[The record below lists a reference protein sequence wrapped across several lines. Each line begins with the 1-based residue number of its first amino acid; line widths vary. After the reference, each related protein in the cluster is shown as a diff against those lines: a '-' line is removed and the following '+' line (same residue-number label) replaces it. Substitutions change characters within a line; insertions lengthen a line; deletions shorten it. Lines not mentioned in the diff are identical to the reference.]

1 MRRCGVAIGV
11 VFAMLFSVPAIDV
24 RGASRPDLSGAWTL
38 NRQLSE
44 FPREAG
50 FDPDWHDSETGG
62 QSGAG
67 RSSGGG
73 RRGGGGGGR
82 SAGGSSSGGT
92 LSTVFE
98 SEEDAKK
105 IRELVSEVLSPSP
118 KLTITQTDA
127 AVTIV
132 DTSGRTRRVHPGG
145 KEDTLELEAGPVV
158 VISKWE
164 NGQLLLRCQVE
175 KNRELRYRYSRDPG
189 ARQLAIET
197 QFADHGR
204 GAVIKRIYDLLAPS
218 E

>member
-1 MRRCGVAIGV
+1 MKMSRCHAAIGV
-11 VFAMLFSVPAIDV
+11 AFAIAFGARAIGV
-24 RGASRPDLSGAWTL
+24 RGASRPDLSGTWTL

-50 FDPDWHDSETGG
+50 FDPDWHDSETGR
-62 QSGAG
+62 QSGTG
-67 RSSGGG
+67 RSGGG

-82 SAGGSSSGGT
+82 GGGSSGGGT
-92 LSTVFE
+92 LSTLFE

-118 KLTITQTDA
+118 RLTITQTDA
-127 AVTIV
+127 AVTVV
-132 DTSGRTRRVHPGG
+132 DASGRTRRFHPG
-145 KEDTLELEAGPVV
+145 KEDTLALEAGPVG

-164 NGQLLLRCQVE
+164 NGQLALRCQVE
-175 KNRELRYRYSRDPG
+175 KNRELRYRYWRDPG
-189 ARQLAIET
+189 ARQLAIEI

-204 GAVIKRIYDLLAPS
+204 GAVIKRIYDLAT